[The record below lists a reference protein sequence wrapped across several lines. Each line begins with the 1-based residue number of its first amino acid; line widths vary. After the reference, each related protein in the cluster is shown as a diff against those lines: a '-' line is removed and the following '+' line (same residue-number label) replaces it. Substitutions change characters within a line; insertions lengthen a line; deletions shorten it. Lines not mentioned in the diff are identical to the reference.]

1 MRKLSGRVACL
12 LHGAAIVCLPNI
24 AHAASEN
31 VIVTATR
38 LAGEQ
43 AGSNVTILDAATIQA
58 RNPGSVVDLLR
69 DLPSVYIQQ
78 SGGRGSVVSLFT
90 RGAKPNFTLV
100 LLDGVKANDPT
111 NTRGGSYDFSTL
123 DLNDI
128 ERIEFVRGPASAIY
142 GSDAVGGVINIISR
156 HGSDTLEAALTADGG
171 SFGYARVAG
180 HVSGPIGG
188 ATANLGLSYTDNGMP
203 VEGSTLKGTS
213 LDGALTL
220 PEIAGTAIS
229 FNGRYGS
236 SIATSFPDSS
246 GGPRLAVRRTVDHR
260 DIQEGV
266 FGAHATRGM
275 TDWWS
280 MALDYGFYDRG
291 SDANSPGVAPSAQ
304 TPSGI
309 PANGDNAR
317 FTRQTVTWTNHLAPL
332 PGLEAALGV
341 DMQAEHGVDDGYLM
355 FGPAKIP
362 THFAENRTLWAG
374 FAEARYHVTP
384 AFSLSASARYD
395 DTGDTNHFSP
405 QVRADYSLAD
415 WGTQFQLSWA
425 KAYKLPSFYALGNPI
440 VGDPNLKPEEAEN
453 FEGGVS
459 QKLWDFG
466 VWKVEGFATNYRD
479 LIDFRPGAVPKLVN
493 LSTVHV
499 RGIETSLDLTYPIFE
514 GTLTATPRLS
524 YTNARNQLTGASLR
538 DVPSWLAGGTLL
550 WRPNTDWTVSF
561 DVNHVGAMVDNSVP
575 TGDVTLGG
583 HTRAD
588 LAVAYQV
595 LPNLNLHLGVDNV
608 FDQHYEDVVG
618 FPAPGAIVRGG
629 ISASL

>member
-1 MRKLSGRVACL
+1 MKKLSDRRAAICVLALCAL
-12 LHGAAIVCLPNI
+12 PGAAL
-24 AHAASEN
+24 AQSEN
-31 VIVTATR
+31 IIVTATR
-38 LAGEQ
+38 LAGTE
-43 AGSNVTILDAATIQA
+43 AGSNVSVIDADTIAA

-69 DLPSVYIQQ
+69 DLPGVFLQQ

-128 ERIEFVRGPASAIY
+128 TRIEFVRGPASAIY
-142 GSDAVGGVINIISR
+142 GSDAVGGVINIITR
-156 HGSDTLEAALTADGG
+156 HGGDTPEAGLKAEGG

-188 ATANLGLSYTDNGMP
+188 ASANLGLSYTDNGMP
-203 VEGSTLKGTS
+203 VDGSSLKSTA
-213 LDGALTL
+213 LDGALAL
-220 PEIAGTAIS
+220 PEIAGTAVS
-229 FNGRYGS
+229 FNGRYSG

-246 GGPRLAVRRTVDHR
+246 GGPRLAVRRTLDHR

-266 FGAHATRGM
+266 FGAHAARGV
-275 TDWWS
+275 TGWWN

-291 SDANSPGVAPSAQ
+291 SNALSPGVAPSAQ

-317 FTRQTVTWTNHLAPL
+317 FTRHEVTWTNRLTPL
-332 PGLEAALGV
+332 PGLDAALGV
-341 DMQAEHGVDDGYLM
+341 DMQAEHGVDDGFLQ
-355 FGPAKIP
+355 FGPAKLP
-362 THFAENRTLWAG
+362 THFALDRTLWAG
-374 FAEARYHVTP
+374 FAEARYRITP
-384 AFSLSASARYD
+384 DLSLSGSGRYD
-395 DTGDTNHFSP
+395 DTGHASHFSP
-405 QVRADYSLAD
+405 QLRADYALAD
-415 WGTQFQLSWA
+415 WGTQFQLLWG
-425 KAYKLPSFYALGNPI
+425 KAYKLPSFYALGNPL
-440 VGDPNLKPEEAEN
+440 VGDPTLKPEDAEN
-453 FEGGVS
+453 FEGGVT
-459 QKLWDFG
+459 QRLWDFAT
-466 VWKVEGFATNYRD
+466 WKLEGFATNYRD

-499 RGIETSLDLTYPIFE
+499 RGLETSLELKW

-538 DVPSWLAGGTLL
+538 DVPSWLAGATLL
-550 WRPNTDWTVSF
+550 WKPDPAWNVSF
-561 DVNHVGAMVDNSVP
+561 DLNHVGGMVDNAVP
-575 TGDVTLGG
+575 TGDVALPG
-583 HTRAD
+583 HVRAD

-595 LPNLNLHLGVDNV
+595 LPNLALQLGVDNL

-618 FPAPGAIVRGG
+618 FPAPGAVVRGG
-629 ISASL
+629 VSASL

>member
-1 MRKLSGRVACL
+1 L
-12 LHGAAIVCLPNI
+12 CLPGI

-38 LAGEQ
+38 LSGEQ
-43 AGSNVTILDAATIQA
+43 AGSNVSVIDAQTIQA
-58 RNPGSVVDLLR
+58 RNAGSVVDLLR

-156 HGSDTLEAALTADGG
+156 HGTDALEAALTADGG
-171 SFGYARVAG
+171 SFGYARIAG
-180 HVSGPIGG
+180 HVSGPVGG
-188 ATANLGLSYTDNGMP
+188 ATANLGLSYTDNGMA
-203 VEGSTLKGTS
+203 VEGSTLKGTN
-213 LDGALTL
+213 LDAALAL
-220 PEIAGTAIS
+220 PKFADTAIS

-246 GGPRLAVRRTVDHR
+246 GGPRLAARRSLDHR

-266 FGAHATRGM
+266 FGAHAKR
-275 TDWWS
+275 DVAQWWN

-291 SDANSPGVAPSAQ
+291 SNAASPGVGPSAQ
-304 TPSGI
+304 TQSGI
-309 PANGDNAR
+309 PPNGDNAR
-317 FTRQTVTWTNHLAPL
+317 FTRHQVTWTNRLQPL
-332 PGLEAALGV
+332 PGLDAALGV

-355 FGPAKIP
+355 FGPAKLP
-362 THFAENRTLWAG
+362 THFAVNRTLWAG
-374 FAEARYHVTP
+374 FAQARYQVTP
-384 AFSLSASARYD
+384 AFTLSGSARYD
-395 DTGDTNHFSP
+395 DTGDIHHFSP
-405 QVRADYSLAD
+405 QLRADYALAD

-466 VWKVEGFATNYRD
+466 VWKAEAFATNYRD
-479 LIDFRPGAVPKLVN
+479 LIDFRPGAIPKLVN

-499 RGIETSLDLTYPIFE
+499 RGIETSLELTYPIF
-514 GTLTATPRLS
+514 GGMLTATPRLS

-538 DVPSWLAGGTLL
+538 DVPSWLAGGNVI
-550 WRPNTDWTVSF
+550 WRPSADWTVSF
-561 DVNHVGAMVDNSVP
+561 DLNHVSRMVDNSVP

-608 FDQHYEDVVG
+608 FDQHYEDVIG
-618 FPAPGAIVRGG
+618 FPTPGAIVRGG